1 MTHHREAQF
10 RVERLTRNHDV
21 TTFFSGVAAIDIYLQ
36 ERARQD
42 VARNASMVFVAID
55 LQEEIIRG
63 YYALSSYSIL
73 LDDIPINLK
82 KRLPKYDR
90 IPATLL
96 GRLGVEHKYSETTK
110 PKPRLGE
117 FLLVD
122 AAMRAFEASR
132 TVASALLVIDV
143 LELSAVEL
151 ASGLRDPLS
160 FYLKY
165 GYVPFVD
172 HPRKLYKPM
181 QTIAAEFEK
190 AIN

>member
-1 MTHHREAQF
+1 MTHNQEAQF

-21 TTFFSGVAAIDIYLQ
+21 TNFSSGIAAIDIYIQ

-42 VARNASMVFVAID
+42 VARNASTVFVAID
-55 LQEEIIRG
+55 LQEELIRG

-73 LDDIPINLK
+73 LGEIPATLK
-82 KRLPKYDR
+82 KRLPRYPQ

-96 GRLGVEHKYSETTK
+96 GRLGVDRKYSETTK

-117 FLLVD
+117 FLLAD
-122 AAMRAFEASR
+122 AAARAFEVSR

-151 ASGLRDPLS
+151 ATGLRDPLN

-165 GYVPFVD
+165 GYIPFVD

-181 QTIAAEFEK
+181 QTIAAELEQ
-190 AIN
+190 AN